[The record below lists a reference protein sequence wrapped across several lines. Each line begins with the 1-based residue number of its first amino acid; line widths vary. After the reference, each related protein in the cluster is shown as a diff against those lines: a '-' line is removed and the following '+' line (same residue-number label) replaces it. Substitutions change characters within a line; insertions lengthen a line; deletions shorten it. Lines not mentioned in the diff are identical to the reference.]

1 MTASIYVG
9 APTAWQHARTIENRA
24 AAAQVSRE
32 KRVATRQ
39 ANRVMTIAVLT
50 LLSLIE
56 GATVVMGSH
65 YQIEDWLMVT
75 SAVCIFFNIP
85 LIVWLG
91 RLYIRDWQREN
102 QIRKQYKG

>member
-1 MTASIYVG
+1 M
-9 APTAWQHARTIENRA
+9 
-24 AAAQVSRE
+24 SRE
-32 KRVATRQ
+32 KRLQTRQ
-39 ANRVMTIAVLT
+39 TNRVIAISVLT
-50 LLSLIE
+50 VLSLIE

-91 RLYIRDWQREN
+91 RLYIREWKREN

>member
-1 MTASIYVG
+1 MMTGSIYLG
-9 APTAWQHARTIENRA
+9 APTAWTRSL
-24 AAAQVSRE
+24 SRE

-39 ANRVMTIAVLT
+39 ANRVIALSVLT
-50 LLSLIE
+50 ILSLIE

-91 RLYIRDWQREN
+91 RLWLRDFKREI
-102 QIRKQYKG
+102 QIERQYKKGGML

>member
-1 MTASIYVG
+1 MTGSIYVG
-9 APTAWQHARTIENRA
+9 APTAWQWSK
-24 AAAQVSRE
+24 SRE

-39 ANRVMTIAVLT
+39 ANRVRTIAVLT
-50 LLSLIE
+50 VLSLIE
-56 GATVVMGSH
+56 GVTVVMGSS

-75 SAVCIFFNIP
+75 SAVCVFINIP

-91 RLYIRDWQREN
+91 RLYIREWQREN

>member
-1 MTASIYVG
+1 MTGSIYVG
-9 APTAWQHARTIENRA
+9 APTAWLRSK
-24 AAAQVSRE
+24 SRE

-39 ANRVMTIAVLT
+39 ANRVRTIAVLT

-91 RLYIRDWQREN
+91 RLYIREWQREN
-102 QIRKQYKG
+102 QIRKQYKGGLV

>member
-1 MTASIYVG
+1 MTGSIYLG
-9 APTAWQHARTIENRA
+9 TPTAWSRSL
-24 AAAQVSRE
+24 SRE
-32 KRVATRQ
+32 RRLQTRQ
-39 ANRVMTIAVLT
+39 TNRVIAISVLT

-65 YQIEDWLMVT
+65 YQIEDWIMVT

-91 RLYIRDWQREN
+91 RLYIREWQREK